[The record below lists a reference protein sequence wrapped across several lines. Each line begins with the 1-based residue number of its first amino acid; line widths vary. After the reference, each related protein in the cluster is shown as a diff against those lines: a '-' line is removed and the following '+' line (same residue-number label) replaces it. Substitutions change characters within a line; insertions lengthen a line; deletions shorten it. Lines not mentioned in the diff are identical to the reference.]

1 MSISEVLL
9 LEKKRTNKI
18 NKIKTQKISYILTD
32 IKINKNAL
40 FIQLLPFQ
48 MDEEMKRDFFNICSL
63 KNNKKIPFFAI
74 FYK

>member
-1 MSISEVLL
+1 MTISELLL

-18 NKIKTQKISYILTD
+18 NKIKTQKISYYFN
-32 IKINKNAL
+32 IKMNKNAL
-40 FIQLLPFQ
+40 FVELLPFQ